1 MMRSK
6 VVETTG
12 LFLLAFLPPGPPLL
26 LQPGVLA
33 NLDSGGNKIPRIT
46 VIFKETS
53 PLKWRDPWVN
63 SQGELDIRDFIKH
76 HIKRNSK
83 GSLKLKTNGVNGSL
97 VLEQTEECEGDV
109 IKKIKSTA
117 KKGEEKPYRG
127 SDDAGSLK
135 EFRRLRRLRKK
146 DRKRKA
152 MIDITMG
159 KMDDCCFV
167 NRKTNL
173 PVDGGDTTTRKR
185 KRKAKKR
192 YGCHGMN

>member
-33 NLDSGGNKIPRIT
+33 NLDSG
-46 VIFKETS
+46 E
-53 PLKWRDPWVN
+53 WRDPWVN

-97 VLEQTEECEGDV
+97 VLEQTEECEGYQ
-109 IKKIKSTA
+109 KCA
-117 KKGEEKPYRG
+117 
-127 SDDAGSLK
+127 
-135 EFRRLRRLRKK
+135 
-146 DRKRKA
+146 
-152 MIDITMG
+152 
-159 KMDDCCFV
+159 
-167 NRKTNL
+167 
-173 PVDGGDTTTRKR
+173 
-185 KRKAKKR
+185 
-192 YGCHGMN
+192 